1 MVDGHRR
8 KKRLTP
14 MKRFSDYAIILASN
28 SPRRQQFLRDIGLEF
43 KIQTHPVE
51 EIFPA
56 ELQQA
61 EISDYL
67 VKLKAEPFKNIKEKE
82 VIITAD
88 TIVWHN
94 KQCLGKPKD
103 REDAVRMLQQLS
115 GNGHEVV
122 TSVAFTQRHRQTV
135 IHTISKVYFK
145 PLTQEEIDYYI
156 NHYQPFDKAGAYGI
170 QEWIGT
176 VAIEKIEGSYTNI
189 VGLPVAQ
196 VLATL
201 EKICSE

>member
-1 MVDGHRR
+1 
-8 KKRLTP
+8 

-28 SPRRQQFLRDIGLEF
+28 SPRRQQFLRDISLEF

-67 VKLKAEPFKNIKEKE
+67 VKLKAEPFNNIKEKE

-122 TSVAFTQRHRQTV
+122 TSVAFTQRHQQTV

-145 PLTQEEIDYYI
+145 PLSQEEIDYYI
-156 NHYQPFDKAGAYGI
+156 DHYQPFDKAGAYGI

>member
-28 SPRRQQFLRDIGLEF
+28 SPRRQQFLRDISLEF

-67 VKLKAEPFKNIKEKE
+67 VKLKAEPFNNIKEKE

-122 TSVAFTQRHRQTV
+122 TSVAFTQRHQQTV

-156 NHYQPFDKAGAYGI
+156 DHYQPFDKAGAYGI

-201 EKICSE
+201 EKICSK